1 MIEALDVAG
10 YHVFT
15 AEDLIT
21 VPRTVIKKETFLQET
36 LEENKIMIIL
46 IVSPRENDLLEVE
59 ISQVICKLCCVRPSL
74 FGKDLIYY
82 IAFNL

>member
-21 VPRTVIKKETFLQET
+21 APRTVIKNEIFQET

-46 IVSPRENDLLEVE
+46 IVSPRENDLLEV
-59 ISQVICKLCCVRPSL
+59 
-74 FGKDLIYY
+74 
-82 IAFNL
+82 